1 MQRGF
6 VAAFILMLISGI
18 VPSLTQ
24 LDVTGMNTPSASAQT
39 AAQESV
45 AITDVSIT
53 GAEDENATMTLT
65 SLTAA
70 KLGNVQITANSG
82 FGVDG
87 APVLSRLTISGVAYP
102 LEWVHAAADRLTI
115 EPDSEID
122 LQPGTEI
129 VVEWSKGDGVL
140 PPAESYRAAMEQAQ
154 RLDTEAL
161 PSGDE
166 TPTNS
171 GVAEGVDLRSRAAV
185 SEPNPLDRAA
195 VAQGDPFSRAHYDEI
210 PVLNPRHGFNKC
222 EKSGNSLKVKRWW
235 EPGTH
240 QAVDLVEVKL
250 PNGANVNL
258 DGAPVELHFGSDSKW
273 GWGRIKLQKD
283 VDYSVWRHENSV
295 YFGLTR
301 THMRAPQTQS
311 SYDVEVELPIAGG
324 PRRPSCS
331 VELYRKQS
339 SVPEDP
345 SKFNPTYPKNFDRL
359 DYSHAKDTC
368 TKAGEIV
375 TVSSRWAAKEVIDN
389 SKIEKDR
396 QQEEQQKILRQ
407 GGTEVVEVKLPGAQH
422 LTSRVKVTDSKM
434 QLRFGSDRGGWKTLI
449 KDKDYSV
456 SVSGDSVYFSLKNI
470 QKHANRYDYTV
481 EAKIPLLG
489 SFNGCKMDL
498 WRKAPEWFD
507 RTAPDLDL
515 EATET
520 RREDLDWLPASAENP
535 ALPQR
540 CGVNVALVFDTSDSL
555 LQHPQGP
562 KASRAA
568 GLSIINALE
577 GTGSNM
583 AIYNFASPAR
593 RVNDIHADKQSLND
607 ENGVK
612 KLRAALNGFTATYK
626 RSERGGTNYQA
637 GLKQVPN
644 GEFDVVYFITDGL
657 PTTNNVDYPGKGFD
671 NGNHINKSDLSLA
684 VEAANELKAHGAR
697 IETVMVGVPSMT
709 EHILNDGF
717 FNLNRVA
724 GKPEKWEKYGD
735 YGYPSYVDPQ
745 KGTNNDIPS
754 DSVREM
760 IEIGGQIMMADKPDF
775 GRRHFEITNQPAIWR
790 AGIRKTESIAAD
802 ISSPDAV
809 TLVDQFSKLESSL
822 RDLVLKN
829 CFGSINVTKLIRGE
843 NNKVSPGH
851 DWTFETSTV
860 DGRDSIVHGID
871 GKERAHQVTDQT
883 NEQGNYGRK
892 LDQKNHKAQ
901 TAQRVKV
908 VEQQQPGFML
918 QPYDENKNATCTATV
933 FDGRNNNW
941 KTQSVEIENVDDA
954 AKPGFTVAVP
964 PSAIVNCSVVNA
976 RASKLS
982 LTVKKVSFGD
992 DAKPLDGSKFE
1003 LYKVTGSERS
1013 LVSKLE
1019 GKNMDIR
1026 DLELGNRYELVET
1039 QAPKGYQLLARPIT
1053 FDLVGTGTGVQQLQ
1067 LVGGAEQF
1075 PEVTITQG
1083 TETNQL
1089 VMQVANTS
1097 KPALP
1102 RTGGPGLY
1110 GLLTIGAALL
1120 IAGIMLARRLK
1131 A

>member
-6 VAAFILMLISGI
+6 VAAFILMFISGI

-24 LDVTGMNTPSASAQT
+24 LDVAGINTPSASAQT
-39 AAQESV
+39 AGQESV

-53 GAEDENATMTLT
+53 GTEDENATMTLT
-65 SLTAA
+65 SLTEA
-70 KLGNVQITANSG
+70 KLGSVQITANSG

-87 APVLSRLTISGVAYP
+87 APVVSRLTVSGVAYP
-102 LEWVHAAADRLTI
+102 LDWVHAAADRLTI
-115 EPDSEID
+115 EPGSEID

-129 VVEWSKGDGVL
+129 VVEWSMGEGVL
-140 PPAESYRAAMEQAQ
+140 PPAESYRAAIEQAP

-161 PSGDE
+161 PSDE

-195 VAQGDPFSRAHYDEI
+195 VAHGDPFSRSPYNEI
-210 PVLNPRHGFNKC
+210 PILDRRHKFNTC

-240 QAVDLVEVKL
+240 EAIDLVQVNL
-250 PNGANVNL
+250 PNQGNIDLNSS
-258 DGAPVELHFGSDSKW
+258 PVELYFGSDPQW

-283 VDYSVWRHENSV
+283 VDYSVWRHGNSV
-295 YFGLTR
+295 FFELTP
-301 THMRAPQTQS
+301 THMRAPRTQR
-311 SYDVEVELPIAGG
+311 SYDVEVELPYTGG
-324 PRRPSCS
+324 VRRPSCNIQ
-331 VELYRKQS
+331 LYHKQS
-339 SVPEDP
+339 NSADD
-345 SKFNPTYPKNFDRL
+345 SDHDNPTSPKNFDRL
-359 DYSHAKDTC
+359 DYSHGKDAC
-368 TKAGEIV
+368 TKSNEMV
-375 TVSSRWAAKEVIDN
+375 TATSLWENNLKV
-389 SKIEKDR
+389 
-396 QQEEQQKILRQ
+396 LRQ
-407 GGTEVVEVKLPGAQH
+407 GGTEVVEVKIRGAQH
-422 LTSRVKVTDSKM
+422 LASRVKITDQRM
-434 QLRFGSDRGGWKTLI
+434 LLRFGSDKGGWKTLR
-449 KDKDYSV
+449 KDNDYSV
-456 SVSGDSVYFSLKNI
+456 SVSGNSVYFSLKNI
-470 QKHANRYDYTV
+470 QKHANRTDYHV
-481 EAKIPLLG
+481 QAQIPLLG
-489 SFNGCKMDL
+489 TFQGCNMEL
-498 WRKAPEWFD
+498 WRKGPEWFD
-507 RTAPDLDL
+507 RTTPALDL
-515 EATET
+515 EAAET

-562 KASRAA
+562 NASRAA

-583 AIYNFASPAR
+583 AIYNFASSAR
-593 RVNDIHADKQSLND
+593 RVHDIHADKQSLND
-607 ENGVK
+607 EAGVR
-612 KLRAALNGFTATYK
+612 KLRAAVDGFNTTFK
-626 RSERGGTNYQA
+626 RNEQGGTNYQA

-644 GEFDVVYFITDGL
+644 GQFDVVYFITDGL
-657 PTTNNVDYPGKGFD
+657 PTTNNTDYPGQGFD

-684 VEAANELKAHGAR
+684 VEAANELKDNGAR

-735 YGYPSYVDPQ
+735 YGYPSYIDPQ
-745 KGTNNDIPS
+745 KGAKNDIPS
-754 DSVREM
+754 DSVRDM
-760 IEIGGQIMMADKPDF
+760 IEIGGQIMMADKTAID
-775 GRRHFEITNQPAIWR
+775 RRHFEITNRPDIWR
-790 AGIRKTESIAAD
+790 AGIRNTESIAAD

-809 TLVDQFSKLESSL
+809 TLVDQFSKLEGSL

-829 CFGSINVTKLIRGE
+829 CFGSISVTKLIRGE
-843 NNKVSPGH
+843 NNQVSPGQ
-851 DWTFETSTV
+851 DWAFETSTV
-860 DGRDSIVHGID
+860 DGKNRIVTGTEGNELANH
-871 GKERAHQVTDQT
+871 VTDKT
-883 NEQGNYGRK
+883 NEQGNFGRK
-892 LDQKNHKAQ
+892 LNQKNQTAQ

-908 VEQQQPGFML
+908 VEHQQAGFAL
-918 QPYDENKNATCTATV
+918 QPYADNKNATCTATV

-1003 LYKVTGSERS
+1003 LYKVAGSERS

-1075 PEVTITQG
+1075 PEVTVTQG

-1120 IAGIMLARRLK
+1120 LAGIMLVRRLK

>member
-18 VPSLTQ
+18 VPSLTE

-87 APVLSRLTISGVAYP
+87 APVVNSLTVAGVVYP
-102 LEWVHAAADRLTI
+102 VDWVQATVDRLII
-115 EPDSEID
+115 EADTEVD

-129 VVEWSKGDGVL
+129 LVQWSKGEEVL
-140 PPAESYRAAMEQAQ
+140 PPVESYRAVMEEVSG
-154 RLDTEAL
+154 LDSERPPA
-161 PSGDE
+161 GD
-166 TPTNS
+166 
-171 GVAEGVDLRSRAAV
+171 GVPMEGDGAGRVDLRSRAAV
-185 SEPNPLDRAA
+185 LDPSVLDRAA
-195 VAQGDPFSRAHYDEI
+195 AAQGDPFSRARYDEI
-210 PVLNPRHGFNKC
+210 PVKNGKHNACK
-222 EKSGNSLKVKRWW
+222 KSGNSLKVKRWW
-235 EPGTH
+235 EPGT
-240 QAVDLVEVKL
+240 QEAVDLVQVKL
-250 PNGANVNL
+250 PNRGNIDLSAS
-258 DGAPVELHFGSDSKW
+258 PVELSFGSNPEKE
-273 GWGRIKLQKD
+273 WGRIRLQNGT
-283 VDYSVWRHENSV
+283 DYSVWRQGNSV
-295 YFGLTR
+295 FFELTR
-301 THMRAPQTQS
+301 PHMRAPSDQK
-311 SYDVEVELPIAGG
+311 SYDVEVELPFSGSAW
-324 PRRPSCS
+324 RLSCNI
-331 VELYRKQS
+331 ELYRKQS
-339 SVPEDP
+339 SSPEDP
-345 SKFNPTYPKNFDRL
+345 AKFNPTYPVNFGLL
-359 DYSHAKDTC
+359 DYPRTADTC
-368 TKAGEIV
+368 TKSGEVV
-375 TVSSRWAAKEVIDN
+375 TATSKWGNDLEV
-389 SKIEKDR
+389 
-396 QQEEQQKILRQ
+396 LRQ
-407 GGTEVVEVKLPGAQH
+407 GGVDVVEVRLPGEQH
-422 LTSRVKVTDSKM
+422 LVSRVKIIDSKM
-434 QLRFGSDRGGWKTLI
+434 QLRFGSDTSGWKMLR
-449 KDKDYSV
+449 KDNDYSV
-456 SVSGDSVYFSLKNI
+456 SVSGNSVYFRLNKI
-470 QKHANRYDYTV
+470 QQHANRNDYHV
-481 EAKIPLLG
+481 QAQIPLLG
-489 SFNGCKMDL
+489 SFGGCNIDL
-498 WRKAPEWFD
+498 WREGPEWFD
-507 RTAPDLDL
+507 RTWPKLNL
-515 EATET
+515 VEAET
-520 RREDLDWLPASAENP
+520 PRAELGWLPASEKNP
-535 ALPQR
+535 PLPQR
-540 CGVNVALVFDTSDSL
+540 CGINVALVFDTSDSL

-562 KASRAA
+562 KASRVA
-568 GLSIINALE
+568 GHSIINALE

-607 ENGVK
+607 EEGVK
-612 KLRAALNGFTATYK
+612 KLRAALDGFNATFT
-626 RSERGGTNYQA
+626 RSEHGGTNYQA

-644 GEFDVVYFITDGL
+644 GEFDVIYFITDGL
-657 PTTNNVDYPGKGFD
+657 PTTNNTDYPGEGFD
-671 NGNHINKSDLSLA
+671 NGNQINKSDLSLA
-684 VEAANELKAHGAR
+684 VRAANELKAHGAR
-697 IETVMVGVPSMT
+697 IETVMVGIEPIT

-717 FNLNRVA
+717 FNLNRV
-724 GKPEKWEKYGD
+724 GRKLEKWKKFGE

-745 KGTNNDIPS
+745 KGKDQKIPS

-760 IEIGGQIMMADKPDF
+760 IEIGGQIMMADKTEID
-775 GRRHFEITNQPAIWR
+775 RRHFEITNQPEIWR

-809 TLVDQFSKLESSL
+809 TLVDKFSQLEGSL

-843 NNKVSPGH
+843 NKQVSPGQ
-851 DWTFETSTV
+851 DWVFETSTE
-860 DGRDSIVHGID
+860 DGTNRIVNGAE
-871 GKERAHQVTDQT
+871 GKDLANHVTDET
-883 NEQGNYGRK
+883 NEQGNFGRK
-892 LDQKNHKAQ
+892 LNQKNQTPQ
-901 TAQRVKV
+901 TAQRVKI
-908 VEQQQPGFML
+908 VEHQQSGFVM
-918 QPYDENKNATCTATV
+918 QPYSDNKNATCTATV
-933 FDGRNNNW
+933 FDGKNNKW
-941 KTQSVEIENVDDA
+941 KTEHVSVENVDDA

-964 PSAIVNCSVVNA
+964 PSAIVKCSVVNA

-1003 LYKVTGSERS
+1003 LYKVAGSERS

-1075 PEVTITQG
+1075 PEVTVTQG

-1089 VMQVANTS
+1089 IMQVANTS

-1102 RTGGPGLY
+1102 RTGGPGVY
-1110 GLLTIGAALL
+1110 GLLTIGAVVLL
-1120 IAGIMLARRLK
+1120 VGIMLARRLK

>member
-6 VAAFILMLISGI
+6 VAAFILMFISGI

-24 LDVTGMNTPSASAQT
+24 LDVAGINTPSASAQT
-39 AAQESV
+39 AGQESV

-53 GAEDENATMTLT
+53 GTEDENATMTLT
-65 SLTAA
+65 SLTEA
-70 KLGNVQITANSG
+70 KLGSVQITANSG

-87 APVLSRLTISGVAYP
+87 APVVSRLTVSGVAYP
-102 LEWVHAAADRLTI
+102 LDWVHAAADRLTI
-115 EPDSEID
+115 EPGSEID

-129 VVEWSKGDGVL
+129 VVEWSMGEGVL
-140 PPAESYRAAMEQAQ
+140 PPAESYRAAIEQAP

-161 PSGDE
+161 PSDE

-195 VAQGDPFSRAHYDEI
+195 VAQGDSFSRSPYNEI
-210 PVLNPRHGFNKC
+210 PILDRRHKFNTC

-240 QAVDLVEVKL
+240 EAIDLVQVNL
-250 PNGANVNL
+250 PNQGNIDLNSS
-258 DGAPVELHFGSDSKW
+258 PVELYFGSDPQW

-283 VDYSVWRHENSV
+283 VDYSVWRHGNSV
-295 YFGLTR
+295 FFELTP
-301 THMRAPQTQS
+301 THMRAPRTQR
-311 SYDVEVELPIAGG
+311 SYDVEVELPYTGG
-324 PRRPSCS
+324 IRRPSCNIQ
-331 VELYRKQS
+331 LYHKQS
-339 SVPEDP
+339 NSADDADHD
-345 SKFNPTYPKNFDRL
+345 NPTSPKNFDLL
-359 DYSHAKDTC
+359 DYPHPKDTC
-368 TKAGEIV
+368 TKSGELV
-375 TVSSRWAAKEVIDN
+375 TATSLWAVEEVIDRKP
-389 SKIEKDR
+389 SEEEK
-396 QQEEQQKILRQ
+396 EAQQKIIRQ
-407 GGTEVVEVKLPGAQH
+407 GGAEVVEVKIQGAQH
-422 LTSRVKVTDSKM
+422 LASRVKITDPRM
-434 QLRFGSDRGGWKTLI
+434 LLRFGSEKRGWKTL
-449 KDKDYSV
+449 DKNNDYSV
-456 SVSGDSVYFSLKNI
+456 SVSGNSVYFSLKNI

-481 EAKIPLLG
+481 EATIPLLG
-489 SFNGCKMDL
+489 TFQGCNMEL
-498 WRKAPEWFD
+498 WRKGPEWFD

-520 RREDLDWLPASAENP
+520 PREDLQWLPVSAKNP

-562 KASRAA
+562 TASRAA

-577 GTGSNM
+577 GTGSHM

-593 RVNDIHADKQSLND
+593 RVRDIHADKQSLND
-607 ENGVK
+607 EDGVK
-612 KLRAALNGFTATYK
+612 KLRAALDGFAATFK
-626 RSERGGTNYQA
+626 RSEHGGTNYQA
-637 GLKQVPN
+637 GLQQVPP

-657 PTTNNVDYPGKGFD
+657 PTTNNVDYPGEGFD

-684 VEAANELKAHGAR
+684 VDAANTLKDQGTR

-709 EHILNDGF
+709 EHILNDEF
-717 FNLNRVA
+717 FNLTHAAR
-724 GKPEKWEKYGD
+724 KSEKWEKYKD

-745 KGTNNDIPS
+745 KKVKGEEIPS
-754 DSVREM
+754 GSVREM
-760 IEIGGQIMMADKPDF
+760 IALGGQIMMADKPEF
-775 GRRHFEITNQPAIWR
+775 GRRHFEITNQPEIWR

-829 CFGSINVTKLIRGE
+829 CFGSINVTKLIQGE
-843 NNKVSPGH
+843 NKQVSPGQN
-851 DWTFETSTV
+851 WAFETSTV
-860 DGRDSIVHGID
+860 DRKNRIVTGVE
-871 GKERAHQVTDQT
+871 GKGLANHVTDKT
-883 NEQGNYGRK
+883 NEQGNFGRK
-892 LDQKNHKAQ
+892 LNQKNQTAQ

-918 QPYDENKNATCTATV
+918 QPYADNKNATCTATV

-1075 PEVTITQG
+1075 PEVTVTQG

-1089 VMQVANTS
+1089 VMQVANIS

-1120 IAGIMLARRLK
+1120 LAGIMLARRLK

>member
-82 FGVDG
+82 FGVYG

-129 VVEWSKGDGVL
+129 VVEWSKGEGVL

-154 RLDTEAL
+154 RLETEAL

-166 TPTNS
+166 TQTNS

-185 SEPNPLDRAA
+185 SEPNLLDRAV

-210 PVLNPRHGFNKC
+210 PVFNKRHNKC
-222 EKSGNSLKVKRWW
+222 QKSGNTLKVKRWW

-240 QAVDLVEVKL
+240 EAVDLVQVNL
-250 PNGANVNL
+250 PNQGSIDLNSS
-258 DGAPVELHFGSDSKW
+258 PVELYFGSDSRW

-283 VDYSVWRHENSV
+283 VDYSVWRHNNSV
-295 YFGLTR
+295 YFELTR
-301 THMRAPQTQS
+301 THMRAPSTQN
-311 SYDVEVELPIAGG
+311 SYDVEVELPYADG
-324 PRRPSCS
+324 PRRLSCNI
-331 VELYRKQS
+331 ELYGKQA

-345 SKFNPTYPKNFDRL
+345 AQFNPTEPHNFDRL
-359 DYSHAKDTC
+359 VYPRSAETC
-368 TKAGEIV
+368 TKKDEMV
-375 TVSSRWAAKEVIDN
+375 TATSKWGNQLEV
-389 SKIEKDR
+389 
-396 QQEEQQKILRQ
+396 LRQ
-407 GGTEVVEVKLPGAQH
+407 GGAEVVEVKIQGAKH
-422 LTSRVKVTDSKM
+422 LASRVKITDPRM
-434 QLRFGSDRGGWKTLI
+434 LLRFGSDKGGWQTLR

-456 SVSGDSVYFSLKNI
+456 SVSGNSVYFSLKKI
-470 QKHANRYDYTV
+470 QKHANRTDYHV
-481 EAKIPLLG
+481 QAQIPLLG
-489 SFNGCKMDL
+489 EFQGCNMEL
-498 WRKAPEWFD
+498 WRKGPEWFD
-507 RTAPDLDL
+507 RTWPKIDL
-515 EATET
+515 EAAET
-520 RREDLDWLPASAENP
+520 PREDLQWLPASANNP

-555 LQHPQGP
+555 LQHAQGP

-577 GTGSNM
+577 GTGSQM
-583 AIYNFASPAR
+583 AIYNFASQAKR
-593 RVNDIHADKQSLND
+593 IDSIHADKQSLND
-607 ENGVK
+607 KNGVQ
-612 KLRAALNGFTATYK
+612 KLRDAVDGFNATF
-626 RSERGGTNYQA
+626 RRNEHGGTNYQA

-657 PTTNNVDYPGKGFD
+657 PTTNNTDYPGHGFD
-671 NGNHINKSDLSLA
+671 NGNHINKSDLTLA
-684 VEAANELKAHGAR
+684 VEAANELKTHGAR
-697 IETVMVGVPSMT
+697 IETVMVGVDPAK

-735 YGYPSYVDPQ
+735 YGYPSYIDPQ
-745 KGTNNDIPS
+745 KGAKNDIPS
-754 DSVREM
+754 DSVRDM
-760 IEIGGQIMMADKPDF
+760 IKIGGQIMMADKTAID
-775 GRRHFEITNQPAIWR
+775 RRHFEITNRPDIWR
-790 AGIRKTESIAAD
+790 AGIRDTSKIAAD

-809 TLVDQFSKLESSL
+809 TFVDQFNKLEDSL
-822 RDLVLKN
+822 RELVLKN

-843 NNKVSPGH
+843 NNKVTPGH

-871 GKERAHQVTDQT
+871 GKERANQVTDQT

-892 LDQKNHKAQ
+892 LDQKNQKAQ

-918 QPYDENKNATCTATV
+918 QPYADNKNATCTATV
-933 FDGRNNNW
+933 FDDKNNNW
-941 KTQSVEIENVDDA
+941 KTQNIEIENVDDV

-1026 DLELGNRYELVET
+1026 DLELGKRYELVET

-1075 PEVTITQG
+1075 PEVTVTQG

-1089 VMQVANTS
+1089 VMQVANIS

-1120 IAGIMLARRLK
+1120 LAGIMLARRMK

>member
-24 LDVTGMNTPSASAQT
+24 LDVAGINTPSASAQT
-39 AAQESV
+39 AGQESV

-53 GAEDENATMTLT
+53 GTEDENATMTLT
-65 SLTAA
+65 SLTEA
-70 KLGNVQITANSG
+70 KLGSVQITANSG

-87 APVLSRLTISGVAYP
+87 APVVSSLTISGVAYP
-102 LEWVHAAADRLTI
+102 LDWVHAAADRLTI
-115 EPDSEID
+115 EPGSEID

-195 VAQGDPFSRAHYDEI
+195 VAQGDPFSRAQYNEI
-210 PVLNPRHGFNKC
+210 PILNKRHKFNTC

-240 QAVDLVEVKL
+240 EAIDLVQVNL
-250 PNGANVNL
+250 PNQGNIDLNSS
-258 DGAPVELHFGSDSKW
+258 PVELYFGSDPEW

-283 VDYSVWRHENSV
+283 VDYSVWRHNNSV
-295 YFGLTR
+295 YFELIR
-301 THMRAPQTQS
+301 THMRAPSTQN
-311 SYDVEVELPIAGG
+311 SYDVEVELPYVDG
-324 PRRPSCS
+324 PRRPSCGI
-331 VELYRKQS
+331 ELYGKQS

-345 SKFNPTYPKNFDRL
+345 AQFNPTAPHNFDRL
-359 DYSHAKDTC
+359 VYPRSAETC
-368 TKAGEIV
+368 TKKDEMV
-375 TVSSRWAAKEVIDN
+375 TATSKWGNQLEV
-389 SKIEKDR
+389 
-396 QQEEQQKILRQ
+396 LRQ
-407 GGTEVVEVKLPGAQH
+407 GGTEVVEVKIKGAKH
-422 LTSRVKVTDSKM
+422 LASRVKVTDPQM
-434 QLRFGSDRGGWKTLI
+434 LLRFGSEKGGWQTLR
-449 KDKDYSV
+449 KGNDYSV
-456 SVSGDSVYFSLKNI
+456 SVSGNSVYFSLKNI
-470 QKHANRYDYTV
+470 QKHANRTDYHV
-481 EAKIPLLG
+481 QAQIPLLG
-489 SFNGCKMDL
+489 EFQGCNMEL
-498 WRKAPEWFD
+498 WRKGPEWFD
-507 RTAPDLDL
+507 RTWSKIDL
-515 EATET
+515 EAAET
-520 RREDLDWLPASAENP
+520 QREDLAWLPKSKENP

-583 AIYNFASPAR
+583 AIYNFASSAR
-593 RVNDIHADKQSLND
+593 RVNEIHAHKQSLND
-607 ENGVK
+607 EVGVK
-612 KLRAALNGFTATYK
+612 KLRDAVNGFNATFK
-626 RSERGGTNYQA
+626 RNEQGGTNYQA

-657 PTTNNVDYPGKGFD
+657 PTTNNTDYPGQGFD
-671 NGNHINKSDLSLA
+671 NGNHINESDLSLA
-684 VEAANELKAHGAR
+684 VEAANELKDHGAR

-724 GKPEKWEKYGD
+724 VKPEKWEKYRD

-745 KGTNNDIPS
+745 KGANNDIPS

-760 IEIGGQIMMADKPDF
+760 IEIGGQIMMADKPEF
-775 GRRHFEITNQPAIWR
+775 GRRHFEITNQPEIWR

-809 TLVDQFSKLESSL
+809 TLVGQFSKLESSL

-843 NNKVSPGH
+843 NNKVAPGH

-860 DGRDSIVHGID
+860 DGKNRIVNGAE
-871 GKERAHQVTDQT
+871 GKELANHVTDKT
-883 NEQGNYGRK
+883 NEQGNVGRK
-892 LDQKNHKAQ
+892 LNQKNQTAQ

-908 VEQQQPGFML
+908 VEHQQAGFAL
-918 QPYDENKNATCTATV
+918 QPYADNKNATCTATV

-1003 LYKVTGSERS
+1003 LYKVAGSERS

-1075 PEVTITQG
+1075 PEVTVTQG

-1120 IAGIMLARRLK
+1120 LAGITLARRLK

>member
-82 FGVDG
+82 FGVYG

-129 VVEWSKGDGVL
+129 VVEWSKGEGVL

-154 RLDTEAL
+154 RLETEAL

-166 TPTNS
+166 TQTNS

-185 SEPNPLDRAA
+185 SEPNLLDRAV

-210 PVLNPRHGFNKC
+210 PVFDKRHNTC
-222 EKSGNSLKVKRWW
+222 QKSGNTLKVKRWW

-240 QAVDLVEVKL
+240 EAVDLVQVNL
-250 PNGANVNL
+250 PNQGSIDLNSS
-258 DGAPVELHFGSDSKW
+258 PVELYFGSDSRW

-283 VDYSVWRHENSV
+283 VDYSVWRHNNSV
-295 YFGLTR
+295 YFELTR
-301 THMRAPQTQS
+301 THMRAPSTQN
-311 SYDVEVELPIAGG
+311 SYDVEVELPYADG
-324 PRRPSCS
+324 PRRLSCNI
-331 VELYRKQS
+331 ELYGKQA

-345 SKFNPTYPKNFDRL
+345 AQFNPTEPHNFDRL
-359 DYSHAKDTC
+359 VYPRSAETC
-368 TKAGEIV
+368 TKKDEMV
-375 TVSSRWAAKEVIDN
+375 TATSKWGNQLEV
-389 SKIEKDR
+389 
-396 QQEEQQKILRQ
+396 LRQ
-407 GGTEVVEVKLPGAQH
+407 GGAEVVEVKIQGAKH
-422 LTSRVKVTDSKM
+422 LASRVKITDPRM
-434 QLRFGSDRGGWKTLI
+434 LLRFGSDKGGWQTLR

-456 SVSGDSVYFSLKNI
+456 SVSGNSVYFSLKKI
-470 QKHANRYDYTV
+470 QKHANRTDYHV
-481 EAKIPLLG
+481 QAKIPLLG
-489 SFNGCKMDL
+489 EFQGCNMEL
-498 WRKAPEWFD
+498 WRKGPEWFD
-507 RTAPDLDL
+507 RTWPKIDL
-515 EATET
+515 EAAET
-520 RREDLDWLPASAENP
+520 PREDLQWLPASANNP

-555 LQHPQGP
+555 LQHAQGP

-577 GTGSNM
+577 GTGSQM
-583 AIYNFASPAR
+583 AIYNFASQAKR
-593 RVNDIHADKQSLND
+593 IDSIHADKQSLND
-607 ENGVK
+607 KNGVQ
-612 KLRAALNGFTATYK
+612 KLRDAVDGFNATF
-626 RSERGGTNYQA
+626 RRNEHGGTNYQA

-657 PTTNNVDYPGKGFD
+657 PTTNNTDYPGHGFD
-671 NGNHINKSDLSLA
+671 NGNHINKSDLTLA
-684 VEAANELKAHGAR
+684 VEAANELKTHGAR
-697 IETVMVGVPSMT
+697 IETVMVGVDPAK

-735 YGYPSYVDPQ
+735 YGYPSYIDPQ
-745 KGTNNDIPS
+745 KGAKNDIPS
-754 DSVREM
+754 DSVRDM
-760 IEIGGQIMMADKPDF
+760 IKIGGQIMMADKTAID
-775 GRRHFEITNQPAIWR
+775 RRHFEITNRPDIWR
-790 AGIRKTESIAAD
+790 AGIRDTSKIAAD

-809 TLVDQFSKLESSL
+809 TFVDQFNKLEDSL
-822 RDLVLKN
+822 RELVLKN

-843 NNKVSPGH
+843 NNKVTPGH

-871 GKERAHQVTDQT
+871 GKERANQVTDQT

-892 LDQKNHKAQ
+892 LDQKNQKAQ

-918 QPYDENKNATCTATV
+918 QPYADNKNATCTATV
-933 FDGRNNNW
+933 FDDKNNNW
-941 KTQSVEIENVDDA
+941 KTQNIEIENVDDV

-1026 DLELGNRYELVET
+1026 DLELGKRYELVET

-1075 PEVTITQG
+1075 PEVTVTQG

-1089 VMQVANTS
+1089 VMQVANIS

-1120 IAGIMLARRLK
+1120 LAGIMLARRMK

>member
-6 VAAFILMLISGI
+6 VSAFILMLISGI

-53 GAEDENATMTLT
+53 GADDENATMTLT

-87 APVLSRLTISGVAYP
+87 APVVSRLTVSGVVYP
-102 LEWVHAAADRLTI
+102 LDWVHAAADRLTI

-129 VVEWSKGDGVL
+129 VVEWSKGEGVL

-154 RLDTEAL
+154 RLETEAL

-166 TPTNS
+166 TQTNS

-195 VAQGDPFSRAHYDEI
+195 VAQGDPFSRAQYDEI
-210 PVLNPRHGFNKC
+210 PVRDNRHNTCK
-222 EKSGNSLKVKRWW
+222 KSGNTLKVKRWW
-235 EPGTH
+235 EPRT
-240 QAVDLVEVKL
+240 QEAVDLVEVKL

-258 DGAPVELHFGSDSKW
+258 DGSPAELYFGSDSKW
-273 GWGRIKLQKD
+273 GWGRIKMQKD
-283 VDYSVWRHENSV
+283 VDYSVWRHNNFV
-295 YFGLTR
+295 YFELTR
-301 THMRAPQTQS
+301 THMRAPSTQD
-311 SYDVEVELPIAGG
+311 SYDVEVELPYADG
-324 PRRPSCS
+324 PRRPSCNI
-331 VELYRKQS
+331 ELYRKQS

-359 DYSHAKDTC
+359 NYSHAKDTC
-368 TKAGEIV
+368 TKSGEMV
-375 TVSSRWAAKEVIDN
+375 TATSLWENNLKV
-389 SKIEKDR
+389 
-396 QQEEQQKILRQ
+396 LRQ

-422 LTSRVKVTDSKM
+422 LASRVKVTDSKL
-434 QLRFGSDRGGWKTLI
+434 QLRFGSDRGGWNTLS
-449 KDKDYSV
+449 KDNDYSV
-456 SVSGDSVYFSLKNI
+456 SVSGNSVYFSLKNI
-470 QKHANRYDYTV
+470 QKHANRTDYHV
-481 EAKIPLLG
+481 QAQIPLLG
-489 SFNGCKMDL
+489 TFQGCNMEL
-498 WRKAPEWFD
+498 WRKGPEWFD
-507 RTAPDLDL
+507 RTTPDLDL
-515 EATET
+515 EAAET

-562 KASRAA
+562 NASRAA

-577 GTGSNM
+577 GTGSSM

-593 RVNDIHADKQSLND
+593 RVHDIHADKQSLND
-607 ENGVK
+607 EAGVR
-612 KLRAALNGFTATYK
+612 KLRAAVDGFNTTFK
-626 RSERGGTNYQA
+626 RNEQGGTNYQA

-644 GEFDVVYFITDGL
+644 GQFDVVYFITDGL
-657 PTTNNVDYPGKGFD
+657 PTTNNTDYPGQGFD

-684 VEAANELKAHGAR
+684 VEAANELKTHGAR
-697 IETVMVGVPSMT
+697 IETVMVGVDPAK

-735 YGYPSYVDPQ
+735 YGYPSYIDPQ
-745 KGTNNDIPS
+745 KGAKNDIPS
-754 DSVREM
+754 DSVRDM
-760 IEIGGQIMMADKPDF
+760 IKIGGQIMMADKTAID
-775 GRRHFEITNQPAIWR
+775 RRHFEITNRPDIWR
-790 AGIRKTESIAAD
+790 AGIRDTSKIAAD

-809 TLVDQFSKLESSL
+809 TLVDQFSKLEGSL

-843 NNKVSPGH
+843 NNQVSPGQ
-851 DWTFETSTV
+851 DWAFETSTV
-860 DGRDSIVHGID
+860 DGKNRIVTGAE
-871 GKERAHQVTDQT
+871 GKELANHVTDKT
-883 NEQGNYGRK
+883 NEQGNFGRK
-892 LDQKNHKAQ
+892 LNQKNQTAQ

-908 VEQQQPGFML
+908 VEHQQAGFAL
-918 QPYDENKNATCTATV
+918 QPYADNKNATCTATV
-933 FDGRNNNW
+933 FDGRKNNW

-1003 LYKVTGSERS
+1003 LYKVAGSERS

-1075 PEVTITQG
+1075 PEVTVTQG

-1089 VMQVANTS
+1089 VMQVANIS
-1097 KPALP
+1097 KTALP

-1120 IAGIMLARRLK
+1120 LAGIMLARRLK